1 MHKGK
6 KCPVNAPPKKKGK
19 GPKSMKASHPK
30 GKKSSSY

>member
-6 KCPVNAPPKKKGK
+6 KCPVNAPPKKSKGS
-19 GPKSMKASHPK
+19 KSMKASHPK